1 MDWTDGGN
9 HGPFGGKKGTG
20 RGSVE
25 MDWTDGGNH
34 GPFGGKKGTG
44 RGSVEWAR
52 QDLCFGDG

>member
-1 MDWTDGGN
+1 
-9 HGPFGGKKGTG
+9 
-20 RGSVE
+20 

-52 QDLCFGDG
+52 QDFCFGDG